1 MRSKESILKE
11 AIYQETP
18 LKNCIGVVKH
28 FGQIAGVFTFHR
40 DNQVRVC

>member
-11 AIYQETP
+11 VIYQETP
-18 LKNCIGVVKH
+18 LKNCIGVVKR